1 MNNENFEKEIKFPDG
16 FLWGTS
22 TSAYQ
27 IEGGITNDWSEW
39 EKSEGRSKKLE
50 KKGKNP
56 KDYICGK
63 ACDSYNRYKEDLDLA
78 VSLNSN
84 SIRIGIEWARI
95 QPKKDVWDVEAINH
109 YRDVLQ
115 EAKNRNLKTVVTLWH
130 WTNPV
135 WLAREGGWTKKS
147 AVEHYLKYVDLIIEN
162 FGGNIDFWVTLNEP
176 MLFANYSYFLG
187 YFPPNKHSFFKFKK
201 ATSNLIKAHIKAYEK
216 IHNFF
221 PNANVSITNLS
232 NYFETARKWFFPEQ
246 LFKKIV
252 EYYGINKFFNKIHNY
267 IDYIGVDYYRRISLS
282 LIPPFIKRKKDI
294 TTDMGWEIFPEGLYH
309 ILKELSKYKKPIYIL
324 ENGLADESDKKRVQF
339 IKDHLYY
346 VHKAISEGIDVRGYF
361 YWSLLDNFEWDKG
374 WSPKFGLFAV
384 DRDTFARIKRP
395 SADFYA
401 EICRTNNVN

>member
-115 EAKNRNLKTVVTLWH
+115 EAKKRNLKTVVTLWH

-162 FGGNIDFWVTLNEP
+162 LGGNIDFWVTLNEP

-201 ATSNLIKAHIKAYEK
+201 ATNNLIKAHIKAYEK

-232 NYFETARKWFFPEQ
+232 NYFEPARKWFAPEQ

-252 EYYGINKFFNKIHNY
+252 AYYGINKFFNKINNY
-267 IDYIGVDYYRRISLS
+267 IDFIGVDYYRRINLS
-282 LIPPFIKRKKDI
+282 LIPPFIKRDKDNI
-294 TTDMGWEIFPEGLYH
+294 TDMGWEIFPEGLFYV
-309 ILKELSKYKKPIYIL
+309 LKELSKYKKPIYIL
-324 ENGLADESDKKRVQF
+324 ENGLADESDKKRMQF

-384 DRDTFARIKRP
+384 DRDTFERKKRP

-401 EICRTNNVN
+401 EICRSNSIK